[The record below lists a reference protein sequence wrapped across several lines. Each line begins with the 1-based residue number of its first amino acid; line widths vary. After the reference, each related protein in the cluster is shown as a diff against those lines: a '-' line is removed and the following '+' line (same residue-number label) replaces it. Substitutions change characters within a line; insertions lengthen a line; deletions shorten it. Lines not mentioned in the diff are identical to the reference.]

1 VLLSEFALLQQ
12 IRNEPSKN
20 GKLTLLKTASPTLQR
35 FLQYACDKYRVYRIK
50 QIEQPE
56 TFNTVTPNLFEE
68 FFILCD
74 HLAKHEMGTN
84 DAKRM
89 IKNFLGKCTENSAA
103 WFTKALLKD
112 LDIGMDEKSINKVF
126 PKLIPT
132 FSVQLAYPIEDR
144 WDKIKYPCLAEIKAD
159 GVRCIAVNDGE
170 DVKFYSREGREFTSL
185 KWLAKQVLQLQP
197 GSRFVL
203 DGEIDSIKFNPRN
216 KTAVKNKD
224 GNWKFG
230 QSLSMIKTEGTPEAE
245 MQEHLALKV
254 WDILDHDTFVNQQ
267 KSPPLKDRKIQLFAM
282 FERIDRELPNL
293 SLMESWVAHSKEDLM
308 RYFAEARANGE
319 EGIMVKDPQ
328 KNYEY
333 KRSDAILK
341 LKEFYTEDLWVVD
354 VQEGEGKYSGA
365 VGALICSNHR
375 YSAKVGTGMDDDT
388 RLELFVEHLAG
399 RLKGSWVEVSYQ
411 EVTADGSL
419 RFPVFVN
426 LRPDRERIAI

>member
-1 VLLSEFALLQQ
+1 MIETLQALEKIKAATARTDKLKLLKECESPDLKKLLWYTYNKFVTYR
-12 IRNEPSKN
+12 IRNLSLPS
-20 GKLTLLKTASPTLQR
+20 
-35 FLQYACDKYRVYRIK
+35 
-50 QIEQPE
+50 
-56 TFNTVTPNLFEE
+56 TFNVICPPILDEVFILLDFLAAHSAGRTNNVKLIHNVMQKVTPEAAE
-68 FFILCD
+68 WI
-74 HLAKHEMGTN
+74 
-84 DAKRM
+84 KRV
-89 IKNFLGKCTENSAA
+89 IER
-103 WFTKALLKD
+103 D